1 MKVRLILLAA
11 VVLFA
16 SHAQAQEKGGRRG
29 ELKSVRDRASYSFGM
44 SMGNNFKRQGVD
56 FDFDLVIQGLRDAT
70 TGGKLQLTDDQ
81 AMEAMQAF
89 EKEIAAKQAADSKK
103 FLVDN
108 KKRAGVKTT
117 PSGLQYKVLKTGK
130 GNKPKADDVVSV
142 NYRASLV
149 NGVEFEASPPDKPFV
164 TPVNQVIPGWEEALQ
179 MMETGSRWQLFI
191 PPDLAYGEQGSP
203 PAIGP
208 NTTLVFDLEL
218 VEINKPTK
226 PGKPAAGGGNGGNG
240 GKKTPPIE

>member
-1 MKVRLILLAA
+1 MKVRLILVA
-11 VVLFA
+11 VALIA
-16 SHAQAQEKGGRRG
+16 TGAQAQEKGVRRG
-29 ELKSVRDRASYSFGM
+29 ELKSVRERASYSFGM
-44 SMGNNFKRQGVD
+44 TMGSNLKRQGVD
-56 FDFDLVIQGLRDAT
+56 IDLELLIQGLRDAT
-70 TGGKLQLTDDQ
+70 GGGKLQLTEEQ

-89 EKEIAAKQAADSKK
+89 EKEMAAKQAADSKK

-108 KKRAGVKTT
+108 KKRPGVKTT

-130 GNKPKADDVVSV
+130 GNKPKTDDVVSV
-142 NYRASLV
+142 NYRASFV

-179 MMETGSRWQLFI
+179 MMDAGSRWQLFI

-218 VEINKPTK
+218 VEINKPN
-226 PGKPAAGGGNGGNG
+226 KPAAGGVRKG
-240 GKKTPPIE
+240 PPVE

>member
-1 MKVRLILLAA
+1 
-11 VVLFA
+11 
-16 SHAQAQEKGGRRG
+16 
-29 ELKSVRDRASYSFGM
+29 
-44 SMGNNFKRQGVD
+44 
-56 FDFDLVIQGLRDAT
+56 
-70 TGGKLQLTDDQ
+70 
-81 AMEAMQAF
+81 
-89 EKEIAAKQAADSKK
+89 
-103 FLVDN
+103 
-108 KKRAGVKTT
+108 
-117 PSGLQYKVLKTGK
+117 
-130 GNKPKADDVVSV
+130 VSV
-142 NYRASLV
+142 NYRASFV

-179 MMETGSRWQLFI
+179 LMETGSRWQLFI

-226 PGKPAAGGGNGGNG
+226 QGKPAAGGGNG

>member
-1 MKVRLILLAA
+1 MKVHLILVAA
-11 VVLFA
+11 VALIA
-16 SHAQAQEKGGRRG
+16 TGAQAQEKGSRRG
-29 ELKSVRDRASYSFGM
+29 ELKSVRERASYSFGM
-44 SMGNNFKRQGVD
+44 TMGSNLKRQGVD
-56 FDFDLVIQGLRDAT
+56 IDLELLIQGLRDAT
-70 TGGKLQLTDDQ
+70 GSGKLQLTEEQ

-89 EKEIAAKQAADSKK
+89 EKEVAAKQAADSKK

-108 KKRAGVKTT
+108 KKRPGVKTT
-117 PSGLQYKVLKTGK
+117 PSGLQYKVVKTGK
-130 GNKPKADDVVSV
+130 GNKPKSDDVVSV
-142 NYRASLV
+142 NYRASFV

-179 MMETGSRWQLFI
+179 MMDAGSRWQLFI

-226 PGKPAAGGGNGGNG
+226 PASGGVRKG
-240 GKKTPPIE
+240 PPVE